1 MDESN
6 TSNKKQRQSVEKS
19 DTWLKKTLQRKRKR
33 ERCSHDIKQRLTDT
47 DVMLVTEAQ
56 ILGHCQTMR

>member
-19 DTWLKKTLQRKRKR
+19 DTWLKKKYYR
-33 ERCSHDIKQRLTDT
+33 EREKERDA
-47 DVMLVTEAQ
+47 VM
-56 ILGHCQTMR
+56 ISSKG